1 MCVYYDGET
10 VSGAVSLTL
19 KPGAKLD
26 HKGIKIELIGQIGE
40 IILEKSKLFYLGFW
54 IDSVCCFSLWS
65 WFYS

>member
-40 IILEKSKLFYLGFW
+40 IILEKSKLFYLGF
-54 IDSVCCFSLWS
+54 
-65 WFYS
+65 